1 MSLINSDIIFDGEL
15 GAIMKNLVKEKVYN
29 NNVEIFVEAS
39 LIGLYAGKTYEP
51 INSEDTDT
59 AIENRASISRT
70 VFQKTEGSKIAEI
83 LFAFLQHEKIY
94 NDEAIPVQEVFIF
107 SDDQE
112 NRELLK
118 ELKKYSNYGILEIGK
133 KWEEFLDDNGNTP
146 KTDII
151 SEMDLLDTKEL
162 KNLVAE
168 EQRNRISQDSEAE
181 VQDLMKLF
189 KESRKNKG
197 N

>member
-15 GAIMKNLVKEKVYN
+15 GAIMKNLVKEKVFN
-29 NNVEIFVEAS
+29 NNFEIFVEAS

-70 VFQKTEGSKIAEI
+70 VFQRTEGSKIAEI
-83 LFAFLQHEKIY
+83 LFTFLQHEKIY

>member
-15 GAIMKNLVKEKVYN
+15 GAIMKNLVKEKVFN
-29 NNVEIFVEAS
+29 NNFEIFVEAS

-70 VFQKTEGSKIAEI
+70 VFQRTEGSRIAEI

-189 KESRKNKG
+189 KESRNNKG